1 MARLTIIPLRKLAS
15 GYSAG
20 VPVDVEVGLEVS
32 DWDYNPVKSENVSLG
47 GARETIAD
55 RLEEI
60 YQVKTVHIPIAS
72 RDLWRMLM
80 ASISLG
86 EEFTL
91 DTEGSVAS
99 PSAQLGSFKIM
110 GKVNEENLL
119 GRYVRYGFKAV
130 KV

>member
-1 MARLTIIPLRKLAS
+1 M
-15 GYSAG
+15 
-20 VPVDVEVGLEVS
+20 PVDVEVGLEVS

-47 GARETIAD
+47 GARD
-55 RLEEI
+55 HRRPPGEI

-99 PSAQLGSFKIM
+99 PSAQLGSFQDH
-110 GKVNEENLL
+110 GQGQRENLL